1 MTSELLST
9 IWQGGQLA
17 IPVRMILAKVKRILG
32 AFYYTPAMH
41 CSVIYAQQTY
51 QLSGA
56 MSNHSSLY
64 L

>member
-9 IWQGGQLA
+9 IWQGGQDD
-17 IPVRMILAKVKRILG
+17 ISKSKDDLG
-32 AFYYTPAMH
+32 AIYTPAMH

-64 L
+64 LCL